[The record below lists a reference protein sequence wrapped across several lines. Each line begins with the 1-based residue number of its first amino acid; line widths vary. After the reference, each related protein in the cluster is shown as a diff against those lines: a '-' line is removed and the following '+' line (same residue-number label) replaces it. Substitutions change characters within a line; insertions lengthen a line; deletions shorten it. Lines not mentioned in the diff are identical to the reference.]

1 MGFSKTFIDRPIAT
15 ALLMAAILLSGIVAF
30 GQLPVAAIPKVDYPT
45 IQVSAVLPGADP
57 ETMASSVATPLER
70 QFSQIA
76 DLTQMT
82 STSTLSNTTVSL
94 QFDLSRNIDAAA
106 QDVQAAISAAGG
118 QLPKTL
124 PNPPTWRKVN
134 PADRPILLFGMTSD
148 VLPLDVLD
156 DLTDTKLA
164 QQLSQIQGVS
174 QVFIFGEQKPA
185 VRVQVDPARLAN
197 QGLSLEDVRAAVAAA
212 SVDAPKG
219 TFDGAYQSSTIA
231 ANDQILNADG
241 YRKLIVAYRNGAPV
255 RISDVGTALDSVENV
270 QLAAFVNAHRGI
282 TVAVF
287 RQPEANVIT
296 TTDAVKAELARLS
309 SFLPPSAHVEILA
322 DRTQTVRASV
332 ADVEITLMITIA
344 LVVMVIFLFLRK
356 VWATVI
362 PATAVPLSL
371 IGTFGAMYLL
381 GYSIDNLSLMAL
393 TIAVGFVVDDA
404 IVMIENIVRHIEEGD
419 SAYEAAV
426 KGSRQIG
433 FTIISITVSLIAVF
447 IPLLLMGG
455 LIGRLFHEFAMTVTV
470 AVVISALVSLTLT
483 PTMCARFLGNDEE
496 RHGKLY
502 MALENFFD
510 WLVSGYSRGLRF
522 VLGHRRLTILSLL
535 ATVALT
541 VVMFLTIPKGFFP
554 QQDNGL
560 IIGATE
566 ASLDISFAEMVRKQE
581 AAAAIVLQDPAV
593 ATLMS
598 SVGSGGGQTTN
609 TGRLFIQL
617 KPFDQRPGVTTDDV
631 INRLR
636 PKFAQMQGFRVYG
649 QSSQDITVGT
659 RQSRTQYQYTLQ
671 DADIDELG
679 HWANVM
685 VDKMRAIPGLTDV
698 TTDQQDSAPR
708 TALKIDRDTA
718 SRLGISAQAID
729 DTLYDAFGQRQ
740 VATIFTQLN
749 QYHVVLEVDPK
760 YQQDPS
766 SLRRIYVK
774 SATGAQVPLS
784 AFAAAAPSTS
794 ALSINHQGQ
803 FPAIT
808 ISFNLAPGVALGD
821 ATARVEKAARDAHMP
836 ATVTPTF
843 QGNAQAFHDSL
854 STIPLLIAAALVAV
868 YIVLGILYESFI
880 HPLTILSTLPSAGV
894 GALLMLWLFHYPLDM
909 MALIG
914 IILLIGIVKK
924 NAIMMIDFALEA
936 ERHQGLPPAE
946 AIYQAALLRFRPIMM
961 TTMSALF
968 SGLPLMLGNGAGSE
982 LRRPLGFAI
991 VGGLILS
998 QALTLFTTPVV
1009 YLYLDRFSNRMKA
1022 RRRSHAEHKETAAHA
1037 ESPGSTLPDS
1047 GAHVTP

>member
-1 MGFSKTFIDRPIAT
+1 VGFSKTFIDRPIAT

-45 IQVSAVLPGADP
+45 IQISATLPGADP

-70 QFSQIA
+70 QFAQIA

-82 STSTLSNTTVSL
+82 STSTLSNTSISL

-118 QLPKTL
+118 QLPKNL

-134 PADRPILLFGMTSD
+134 PADRPILLFGVTSE
-148 VLPLDVLD
+148 VLPLDQLD

-164 QQLSQIQGVS
+164 QQLSQIPGVA
-174 QVFIFGEQKPA
+174 QVMIFGEQKPA
-185 VRVQVDPARLAN
+185 VRVQVDPAKLAN
-197 QGLSLEDVRAAVAAA
+197 QGLSLEDVRAAIAAT
-212 SVDAPKG
+212 SIDAPKG
-219 TFDGAYQSSTIA
+219 TFDGPYQSSTIA
-231 ANDQILNADG
+231 ANDQILSADG
-241 YRKLIVAYRNGAPV
+241 YRKLIIAYRNGAPV
-255 RISDVGTALDSVENV
+255 RVSDVGTALDGVEND
-270 QLAAFVNAHRGI
+270 QLSALVNDRNGI
-282 TVAVF
+282 TCAVF

-296 TTDAVKAELARLS
+296 TTDAVKAELKRLTT
-309 SFLPPSAHVEILA
+309 FLPPSAHVEILA

-332 ADVEITLMITIA
+332 ADVEMTLMITIA

-356 VWATVI
+356 LWATII

-404 IVMIENIVRHIEEGD
+404 IVMIENIVRHMEEGD
-419 SAYEAAV
+419 SPYEAAV

-455 LIGRLFHEFAMTVTV
+455 LIGRLFHEFAMTVSV
-470 AVVISALVSLTLT
+470 AVVISAFVSLTLT
-483 PTMCARFLGNDEE
+483 PTMCARFLSHDEG
-496 RHGKLY
+496 RHGKFY
-502 MALENFFD
+502 MALENFFE
-510 WLVSGYSRGLRF
+510 WLVQGYARGLRF
-522 VLGHRRLTILSLL
+522 VLSHRRLTMLSLGVTI
-535 ATVALT
+535 AITG
-541 VVMFLTIPKGFFP
+541 VMFVTVPKGFFP

-566 ASLDISFAEMVRKQE
+566 GALDISFAEMVKKQE
-581 AAAAIVLQDPAV
+581 AAAKIALEDPAV

-609 TGRLFIQL
+609 NGRLFIQL

-636 PKFAQMQGFRVYG
+636 PKFAQLHGFRVYG

-671 DADIDELG
+671 DPDLDELS

-685 VDKMRAIPGLTDV
+685 LEKMRAIPQLQDV
-698 TTDQQDSAPR
+698 TSDQQDTAPR
-708 TALKIDRDTA
+708 TTLKIDRDTA
-718 SRLGISAQAID
+718 SRLGVSTQAID

-766 SLRRIYVK
+766 SLRQIYVK
-774 SATGAQVPLS
+774 SATGALVPLS
-784 AFAAAAPSTS
+784 AFTTVAPSTS

-808 ISFNLAPGVALGD
+808 ISFNLSPGVALGD
-821 ATARVEKAARDAHMP
+821 ATALVERAARDAHMP

-854 STIPLLIAAALVAV
+854 ATIPLLIAAALVAV

-894 GALLMLWLFHYPLDM
+894 GALLMLWIFHYPLDM

-936 ERHQGLPPAE
+936 ERHQGLSA
-946 AIYQAALLRFRPIMM
+946 ADSIYQAALLRFRPIMM

-968 SGLPLMLGNGAGSE
+968 SGLPLMLGTGAGSE

-1009 YLYLDRFSNRMKA
+1009 YLYLDRFGAWLRGEPADAAADRTRRPVLVNKA
-1022 RRRSHAEHKETAAHA
+1022 PNQTAA
-1037 ESPGSTLPDS
+1037 
-1047 GAHVTP
+1047 

>member
-45 IQVSAVLPGADP
+45 IQVSANLPGADP
-57 ETMASSVATPLER
+57 ETIASSVATPLER

-76 DLTQMT
+76 DVTQMT
-82 STSTLSNTTVSL
+82 STSTLGNTSISL

-124 PNPPTWRKVN
+124 PNPPTWKKVN
-134 PADRPILLFGMTSD
+134 PADRPILLFGVTSD

-164 QQLSQIQGVS
+164 QQLSQIPGVS

-197 QGLSLEDVRAAVAAA
+197 QGLSLEDVRAALAAT

-231 ANDQILNADG
+231 ANDQVLNADG
-241 YRKLIVAYRNGAPV
+241 YRKVIVAYRGGAPV
-255 RISDVGTALDSVENV
+255 RVSDVGTALDSVENV
-270 QLAAFVNAHRGI
+270 QLAAFVNDRHGI

-287 RQPEANVIT
+287 RQPEANIIT
-296 TTDAVKAELARLS
+296 TTDAVKAELKRLS
-309 SFLPPSAHVEILA
+309 GFLPPSAHVEILA
-322 DRTQTVRASV
+322 DRTLTVRASV
-332 ADVEITLMITIA
+332 AEVETTLMITIA
-344 LVVMVIFLFLRK
+344 LVVMVIFTFLRK
-356 VWATVI
+356 IWATVI

-419 SAYEAAV
+419 SPYEAAV

-433 FTIISITVSLIAVF
+433 FTIVSITVSLIAVF

-470 AVVISALVSLTLT
+470 AVVISAIVSLTLT
-483 PTMCARFLGNDEE
+483 PTMCARFLGHDAE
-496 RHGKLY
+496 RHGRLY
-502 MALENFFD
+502 MALETFFD
-510 WLVSGYSRGLRF
+510 RLVAGYGRGLRF

-541 VVMFLTIPKGFFP
+541 VVMFVTIPKGFFP

-566 ASLDISFAEMVRKQE
+566 ASLDISFAEMARKQE

-617 KPFDQRPGVTTDDV
+617 KPFEQRRGVTTDDV

-636 PKFAQMQGFRVYG
+636 PKFAALPGLRVYG

-671 DADIDELG
+671 DADIDELS
-679 HWANVM
+679 HWSSVM
-685 VDKMRAIPGLTDV
+685 AEKMRAIPGLTDV

-718 SRLGISAQAID
+718 SRLGVSAQAID

-766 SLRRIYVK
+766 SLRQIYVK
-774 SATGAQVPLS
+774 SASGAQVPLS
-784 AFAAAAPSTS
+784 AFTSVAPSTS

-803 FPAIT
+803 FPAVT

-821 ATARVEKAARDAHMP
+821 ATARVERAARDAHMP

-894 GALLMLWLFHYPLDM
+894 GALLMLWVFHYPLDM

-936 ERHQGLPPAE
+936 ERHQGMPPAE

-968 SGLPLMLGNGAGSE
+968 SGLPLMLGSGAGSE

-998 QALTLFTTPVV
+998 QALTLFTTPIV
-1009 YLYLDRFSNRMKA
+1009 YLYLDRLGAWLRGDKRDSA
-1022 RRRSHAEHKETAAHA
+1022 RRPVALKQAPNQTAA
-1037 ESPGSTLPDS
+1037 
-1047 GAHVTP
+1047 